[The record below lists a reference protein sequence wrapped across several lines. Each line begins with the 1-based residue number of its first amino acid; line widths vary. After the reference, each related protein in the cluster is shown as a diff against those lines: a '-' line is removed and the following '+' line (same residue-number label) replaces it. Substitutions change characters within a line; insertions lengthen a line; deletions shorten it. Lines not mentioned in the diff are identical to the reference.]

1 LTLGGIST
9 NSGRPRESCIFA
21 VFIADLGSKRMSGFF
36 FQNVQPSPGTPG
48 VAQPANPPPG
58 AGAPAQGGSPPS
70 SMITMLLPFLI
81 LVPFLLLSF
90 RRQKKEQ
97 EARKN
102 LKKGDKVVTT
112 AGLIGELI
120 EMDERV
126 AKVKIAPGTTVQVL
140 ASALSS
146 FEAQP
151 EKKTSKDLDDLKEAK
166 ATAEKK

>member
-1 LTLGGIST
+1 MAL
-9 NSGRPRESCIFA
+9 
-21 VFIADLGSKRMSGFF
+21 FF
-36 FQNVQPSPGTPG
+36 FQNVQPKAGTPG
-48 VAQPANPPPG
+48 VAE
-58 AGAPAQGGSPPS
+58 PS
-70 SMITMLLPFLI
+70 SAPTGAAPQQAAPSGSMLTMLLPFLV

-102 LKKGDKVVTT
+102 LKKGDRVLTQ

-120 EMDERV
+120 DLDEKI

-140 ASALSS
+140 ASSVSS
-146 FEAQP
+146 FEATA
-151 EKKTSKDLDDLKEAK
+151 EKSKTDKDLADLKEAK